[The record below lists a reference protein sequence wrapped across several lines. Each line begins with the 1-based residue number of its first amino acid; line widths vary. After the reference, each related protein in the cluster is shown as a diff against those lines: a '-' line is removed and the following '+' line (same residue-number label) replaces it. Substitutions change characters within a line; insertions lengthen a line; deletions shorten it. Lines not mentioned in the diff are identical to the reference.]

1 MDLPQLDLVYISF
14 AIFMVATIYQYVRPK
29 EERNYTS
36 VKVAEAYDLIRED
49 KDIYILDVRTREEY
63 RKGHLRGAKNI
74 PLDDFEKRMG
84 QVPVNKKVLVYCRT
98 GARSVRAVRRL
109 EVAGYQSLFH
119 MHEGYRGWKKAGH
132 PTTER

>member
-14 AIFMVATIYQYVRPK
+14 AIFLVATVYQYMRPK
-29 EERNYTS
+29 EKRNYMS
-36 VKVAEAYDLIRED
+36 LNVAEAYDLIRED
-49 KDIYILDVRTREEY
+49 KDTYILDVRTREEY

-84 QVPVNKKVLVYCRT
+84 KVPVNKKVLVYCRT
-98 GARSVRAVRRL
+98 GARSVRAIRRL
-109 EVAGYQSLFH
+109 EVAGYPNLLH

>member
-36 VKVAEAYDLIRED
+36 VKVAEAYDMIRED

-63 RKGHLRGAKNI
+63 RKGHLRNAKNI
-74 PLDDFEKRMG
+74 SLDDFEKRIG
-84 QVPVNKKVLVYCRT
+84 KVPANKKVLVYCRT

-109 EVAGYQSLFH
+109 EVAGHPSLFH